1 MRREWGLVRLAART
15 VHHGLLAAMVA
26 MALAIGVLAAP
37 PAVRPLRP
45 QAPLHRIVSL
55 IPAVTE
61 MLFAMGAGD
70 DVVGV
75 SSFDHYPSAV
85 EARTRVGGLIDPD
98 FERIISLRPD
108 LVVVY
113 WTQTDLIARLD
124 RAHLPIFKYRHA
136 GLADVTATMRT
147 LGTRIGHAR
156 EADREA
162 TRIERE
168 LDAVLASVAGR
179 PRPRTALVFGREAG
193 ALRGIFVSGGVG
205 FLHDM
210 LEAAGGTNAFG
221 DVRQESLQASTE
233 LLIARAPEVILELRP
248 NEGWSAVRL
257 RQEEAVWKG
266 LSSLPAVRSGRVYIL
281 ADDRLL
287 VPGPRVAEAV
297 RMMAGAIRGTGSFPT
312 DPARG
317 TGVGKY

>member
-1 MRREWGLVRLAART
+1 MKVDAGGWMRWVRGLVGWA
-15 VHHGLLAAMVA
+15 
-26 MALAIGVLAAP
+26 AIGATASGIGVVAAAP
-37 PAVRPLRP
+37 MARPVEP

-61 MLFAMGAGD
+61 MLFAMDAGNE
-70 DVVGV
+70 VVGV
-75 SSFDHYPSAV
+75 STFDHYPPAV
-85 EARTRVGGLIDPD
+85 ETRTRVGALVDPD

-113 WTQTDLIARLD
+113 ATQSDLIARLD
-124 RAHLPIFKYRHA
+124 RAHLPIFKYQHA

-147 LGTRIGHAR
+147 LGTRIGRAR
-156 EADREA
+156 EAEREA
-162 TRIERE
+162 TRVEHE
-168 LDAVLASVAGR
+168 LDAVRASTAGR

-210 LEAAGGTNAFG
+210 LEVAGGTNVFG
-221 DVRQESLQASTE
+221 DVRQQSLQASAE

-248 NEGWSAVRL
+248 DEKWSDDRL
-257 RQEEAVWKG
+257 RQETAVWKG
-266 LSSLPAVRSGRVYIL
+266 LPTLPAVRSGRVYIL

-297 RMMAGAIRGTGSFPT
+297 RMMAGAVRGTGLFST
-312 DPARG
+312 DPAERG
-317 TGVGKY
+317 TGVGKD

>member
-1 MRREWGLVRLAART
+1 MRVDAGGWMRREWGLVSLAARAW
-15 VHHGLLAAMVA
+15 HHGLVAAIGA
-26 MALAIGVLAAP
+26 MALGVGVLAAAP
-37 PAVRPLRP
+37 PARPLQP
-45 QAPLHRIVSL
+45 QAPLHHIVSL

-75 SSFDHYPSAV
+75 SSFDHYPPAV

-136 GLADVTATMRT
+136 GLADVTTTMRA

-156 EADREA
+156 EADGEA

-168 LDAVLASVAGR
+168 LDASTRASVAGR

-233 LLIARAPEVILELRP
+233 LLLARAPEVILELRP
-248 NEGWSAVRL
+248 NEGWSADRL

-266 LSSLPAVRSGRVYIL
+266 LPSLPAVRSGRVYIL

-287 VPGPRVAEAV
+287 VPGPRVAPK
-297 RMMAGAIRGTGSFPT
+297 RFG
-312 DPARG
+312 
-317 TGVGKY
+317 

>member
-1 MRREWGLVRLAART
+1 MRSVRGLV
-15 VHHGLLAAMVA
+15 GLAAMSA
-26 MALAIGVLAAP
+26 TALGIGVHAVAP
-37 PAVRPLRP
+37 TGRPLRT
-45 QAPLHRIVSL
+45 QAPVHRIVSL

-61 MLFAMGAGD
+61 MLFAMNAGD

-75 SSFDHYPSAV
+75 STFDHYPPAV
-85 EARTRVGGLIDPD
+85 ETRTRVGALVDPD

-113 WTQTDLIARLD
+113 ATQSDLIARLD
-124 RAHLPIFKYRHA
+124 RAQLPIFKYQHA
-136 GLADVTATMRT
+136 GLADVMKTMRM
-147 LGTRIGHAR
+147 LGTRIGRAQ

-168 LDAVLASVAGR
+168 LDAVRASAAGR

-210 LEAAGGTNAFG
+210 IEAAGGANAFG
-221 DVRQESLQASTE
+221 DVRQQSLQASAE
-233 LLIARAPEVILELRP
+233 LLIARAPEVIVELRP
-248 NEGWSAVRL
+248 DEKWSEDRL
-257 RQEEAVWKG
+257 RQETAIWKG
-266 LSSLPAVRSGRVYIL
+266 LPSLPAVRSGRVYIL

-287 VPGPRVAEAV
+287 VPGPRVVEAV
-297 RMMAGAIRGTGSFPT
+297 RMI
-312 DPARG
+312 ARVVTG
-317 TGVGKY
+317 TGVFSTDSAERGIGVGKD

>member
-1 MRREWGLVRLAART
+1 MRREWSLGGLAAI
-15 VHHGLLAAMVA
+15 GAI
-26 MALAIGVLAAP
+26 ALGVGVLAAQ
-37 PAVRPLRP
+37 PAVRPPRP

-61 MLFAMGAGD
+61 MLFAIGAGD

-75 SSFDHYPSAV
+75 SSFDHYPPAV
-85 EARTRVGGLIDPD
+85 EARTRVGGLVDPD

-113 WTQTDLIARLD
+113 LTQTDLIARLD
-124 RAHLPIFKYRHA
+124 RAHLPIFKYQHA

-147 LGTRIGHAR
+147 LGTRIGHAQD
-156 EADREA
+156 ADREA

-168 LDAVLASVAGR
+168 LDAVRASVAGR

-193 ALRGIFVSGGVG
+193 ALRGIFVSGGIG

-210 LEAAGGTNAFG
+210 LETAGGADAFG
-221 DVRQESLQASTE
+221 DVRQQSLQASTE

-248 NEGWSAVRL
+248 NEGWREDRL

-266 LSSLPAVRSGRVYIL
+266 LPSLPAVRSGRVYIL

-297 RMMAGAIRGTGSFPT
+297 RLMAHAIRGTGLFST
-312 DPARG
+312 DAAERG